1 MRRLAIW
8 MAQIRA
14 NFLLLA
20 VLLVFTGL
28 STVYRF
34 YTCEVESS
42 LIHSVLIT
50 IGVVLA
56 HISVNL
62 FNEYSDYNT
71 KIDFITERTPFSG
84 GSGML
89 VRGETSPR
97 SVLTVAVVC
106 LAIAFLA
113 GLYFTFVSHWTIMA
127 IALFGTLTIVLYT
140 PVLVRFMLGELFS
153 GIALGSLVI
162 LGTYIAM
169 TATPSTPFTEL
180 VPLPVILI
188 SLPSGILTSLLLLLN
203 EFPDV
208 EADKKGGRN
217 HLVIRFG
224 RPVAAW
230 LYAAGIFVTFVII
243 ALIPILGFVSP
254 WFFIALITLP
264 LAAKA
269 AITVIRKPENP
280 EKIVTAM
287 GLNVATVLATNL
299 LIAVGVLI

>member
-1 MRRLAIW
+1 

-14 NFLLLA
+14 NFLILTL
-20 VLLVFTGL
+20 LLVFTGL
-28 STVYRF
+28 STVYKF
-34 YTCEVESS
+34 YPGEVEHGCLYA
-42 LIHSVLIT
+42 LIIT
-50 IGVVLA
+50 VGVVLS

-71 KIDFITERTPFSG
+71 NIDFITERTPFSG

-97 SVLTVAVVC
+97 AVLTAAVVC
-106 LAIAFLA
+106 LAIAFVT

-140 PVLVRFMLGELFS
+140 PVLVKFMLGELFS
-153 GIALGSLVI
+153 GITLGSLVVI
-162 LGTYIAM
+162 GTYIAM
-169 TATPSTPFTEL
+169 TATPSEAFTEL
-180 VPLPVILI
+180 APLPVILI

-208 EADKKGGRN
+208 EADKKGGRK

-224 RPVAAW
+224 KQKAAW
-230 LYAAGIFVTFVII
+230 IYAAGIFVTFLII
-243 ALIPILGFVSP
+243 AIIPILGYVSP
-254 WFFIALITLP
+254 WFFIALSTLP
-264 LAAKA
+264 LAVKA
-269 AITVIRKPENP
+269 AVIAIRNSENP

-287 GLNVATVLATNL
+287 GLNVFTVLATNL
-299 LIAVGVLI
+299 LIAVGVLV